1 MNSTKEEESMRTKV
15 LLVAMGL
22 IGFGLSISA
31 ATIPV
36 TTTNPAVAADGQCS
50 LIEAIDNAN
59 ADAANHAD
67 CPAGSGAD
75 VIELAPS
82 AIYVLD
88 EVNVTYNGSN
98 GLPVISSSITIKGHN
113 STVRRAPGAPSF
125 RIISVNSSGVLRLED
140 LTLENG
146 AAGSYV
152 GGALLNLAGQVTLI
166 RTTVTGNSASG
177 AGGIYNGSGAMTLTD
192 SEVSSN
198 TGTAGIG
205 GVVNVAQSADA
216 AMVIERSLIQG
227 NQAIDSGA
235 GGIYTYAPGAF
246 QAWIHIIES
255 EISDNTATSSAGGIR
270 SEYSDVTIEDSTIS
284 ANHAGV
290 FCAGLFLE
298 GGSGDIDRTTI
309 SGNVVENTAD
319 YGTGGGLCV
328 SDNTTTITNSTI
340 SGNSVLGPSSGQFF
354 SGRGGGL
361 SVVGGAYGI
370 QPTVDTVVILEDSTI
385 CDNTAETVGGG
396 ISLYRFAGA
405 MGVELQLRNTIVA
418 ENSEG
423 GGAVLGNCVEAS
435 PAVITSADFNLAD
448 DLTCNL
454 VGTDDLVVADVMLGV
469 LTDNGGPTLT
479 HQPEAG
485 SPAIDSGDDAL
496 CPEIDQ
502 LGNIRPWDGDG
513 NGSVHCDRGAVEL
526 GAPFFY
532 DGFEAGDTTG
542 WSNSTP

>member
-1 MNSTKEEESMRTKV
+1 MRTKIF
-15 LLVAMGL
+15 LVAVGL

-31 ATIPV
+31 GTIV
-36 TTTNPAVAADGQCS
+36 VNTTDPAVAADGLCS

-59 ADAANHAD
+59 SDAATHAD

-75 VIELAPS
+75 TIELAGS
-82 AIYVLD
+82 ATYELD

-98 GLPVISSSITIKGHN
+98 GLPVISSSITIEGFI

-146 AAGSYV
+146 AAGAYV
-152 GGALLNLAGQVTLI
+152 GGALLNLGGQVTLI

-177 AGGIYNGSGAMTLTD
+177 AGGIYNSSGGMALID
-192 SEVSSN
+192 SEVSFN

-205 GVVNVAQSADA
+205 GVMNFASNADA
-216 AMVIERSLIQG
+216 VMVIERSLIHG

-235 GGIYTYAPGAF
+235 GGIYSYSPGAWL
-246 QAWIHIIES
+246 AELYIIES
-255 EISDNTATSSAGGIR
+255 VISDNTATSSAGGIR

-309 SGNVVENTAD
+309 SGNVVDNTAD

-370 QPTVDTVVILEDSTI
+370 QPTVDTLVIVEDSTI

-396 ISLYRFAGA
+396 ISVYRYAGTMA
-405 MGVELQLRNTIVA
+405 VEVELRNTIVA
-418 ENSEG
+418 ENLEAD
-423 GGAVLGNCVEAS
+423 GAVLGNCVEES
-435 PAVITSADFNLAD
+435 PAIVSSLDFNLAD
-448 DLTCNL
+448 DVTCNL
-454 VGTDDLVVADVMLGV
+454 VGTDDLVVADAMLGV
-469 LTDNGGPTLT
+469 LADNGGPTLT
-479 HQPEAG
+479 HLPLTG

-496 CPEIDQ
+496 CPDTDQ
-502 LGNIRPWDGDG
+502 RGYVRPWDGDDDG
-513 NGSVHCDRGAVEL
+513 QAHCDRGAVEL
-526 GAPFFY
+526 GAPFFA
-532 DGFEAGDTTG
+532 DGFETGDTTG
-542 WSNSTP
+542 WSSSTP

>member
-1 MNSTKEEESMRTKV
+1 MRTKT
-15 LLVAMGL
+15 LLMIAGL
-22 IGFGLSISA
+22 IGFGLSVSA

-36 TTTNPAVAADGQCS
+36 TTTNPAIAADGQCS

-59 ADAANHAD
+59 SDAATHAD

-75 VIELAPS
+75 TIELAGS
-82 AIYVLD
+82 ATYELD

-98 GLPVISSSITIKGHN
+98 GLPVISSSITIEGFI

-146 AAGSYV
+146 AAGAYV
-152 GGALLNLAGQVTLI
+152 GGALLNLGGQVTLI

-177 AGGIYNGSGAMTLTD
+177 AGGIYNSSGGMALID
-192 SEVSSN
+192 SEVSFN

-205 GVVNVAQSADA
+205 GVMNFASNADA
-216 AMVIERSLIQG
+216 VMVIERSLIHG

-235 GGIYTYAPGAF
+235 GGIYSYSPGAWL
-246 QAWIHIIES
+246 AELYIIES
-255 EISDNTATSSAGGIR
+255 VISDNTATSSAGGIR

-309 SGNVVENTAD
+309 SGNVVDNTAD

-370 QPTVDTVVILEDSTI
+370 QPTVDTLVIVEDSTI

-396 ISLYRFAGA
+396 ISVYRYAGTMA
-405 MGVELQLRNTIVA
+405 VEVELRNTIVA
-418 ENSEG
+418 ENLEAD
-423 GGAVLGNCVEAS
+423 GAVLGNCVEES
-435 PAVITSADFNLAD
+435 PAIVSSLDFNLAD
-448 DLTCNL
+448 DVTCNL
-454 VGTDDLVVADVMLGV
+454 VGTDDLVVADAMLGV
-469 LTDNGGPTLT
+469 LADNGGPTLT
-479 HQPEAG
+479 HLPLTG

-496 CPEIDQ
+496 CPDTDQ
-502 LGNIRPWDGDG
+502 RGYVRPWDGDDDG
-513 NGSVHCDRGAVEL
+513 QAHCDRGAVEL
-526 GAPFFY
+526 GAPFFA
-532 DGFEAGDTTG
+532 DGFETGDTTG
-542 WSNSTP
+542 WSSSTP